1 MIAVFVREKNGIDAI
16 ERFTDGGQQLLEP
29 AGRKAGIDEH
39 AGVSR
44 LQEGAIALAAAAE
57 DAEPHAHE
65 EG

>member
-1 MIAVFVREKNGIDAI
+1 
-16 ERFTDGGQQLLEP
+16 
-29 AGRKAGIDEH
+29 
-39 AGVSR
+39 VSR